1 MKKKILL
8 IMLFIVSLFILVPS
22 ASAAGISYG
31 DCINKYGSIKYESA
45 GTNYYTKNGTGN
57 INYYDTKNNNT
68 RSSKT
73 VTLKFDVQTNK
84 DYGIKTISYR
94 IGDCTGEIT
103 GFNVPSENN
112 KGYQNMTFALTV
124 DKGTVEDFT
133 VWGTQEKYNGK
144 SVSTESIR
152 KESVNIKRESGE
164 NETTTTVQSNSTGT
178 AIAQKQDC
186 DSFRDLILKYWTWII
201 VLAPILTIVVISLDL
216 LGAIISSD
224 PEKLNKVGNNAI
236 KRMAALIILLFL
248 PYILEIVF
256 GWFNFGFCFK

>member
-1 MKKKILL
+1 MKKKISL
-8 IMLFIVSLFILVPS
+8 IILFLIALVILVPS
-22 ASAAGISYG
+22 VNAAGISYG
-31 DCINKYGSIKYESA
+31 DCINKYGSISYISA

-57 INYYDTKNNNT
+57 INYYDTKNNKT
-68 RSSKT
+68 RSSET

-124 DKGTVEDFT
+124 DKGTVENFT
-133 VWGTQEKYNGK
+133 VWGTQEKYNGQ
-144 SVSTESIR
+144 SLSTESIR

-164 NETTTTVQSNSTGT
+164 NETTTGT
-178 AIAQKQDC
+178 TIAQKQDC
-186 DSFRDLILKYWTWII
+186 DSFRDLIHKYWTWII
-201 VLAPILTIVVISLDL
+201 ALAPILTIVVIAIDL

-236 KRMAALIILLFL
+236 KRMAALVILLFL
-248 PYILEIVF
+248 PYILDIIF
-256 GWFNFGFCFK
+256 GWFNFGFCFPTRS